1 MSDDTDRPRPLA
13 DGSGQSGRPETR
25 GTLSLSETDGY
36 VGDMVT
42 FSGRE
47 LPPNQT
53 YDVRW
58 HSSRGRWGVLEA
70 NEIVGPQ
77 YQHQTENILTVTT
90 DESGQFDERW
100 RVRED
105 FGGDHAVEL
114 VDEDGSIVDRA
125 EFAIRPWFELERT
138 EAPLGEMFTITGYGI
153 GPDVVRSNYQV
164 TWDNGYVGF
173 VTGVQNRGTAR
184 ARIRAVGP
192 PGEHVIQVWRNFR
205 GIPYLQND
213 TQSPYGPV
221 GQGRQYRWMVEVTE
235 PEDPP
240 ATTHVDA
247 QYDET
252 PISAHYPDLDVD
264 GPATLE
270 LTPRSGQA
278 GTSVFVNG
286 QQFPADAEVDLV
298 WYRHEGHH
306 MRGNI
311 TPEPDPDMLPSVTAD
326 SEGQFQAEIEIPAG
340 QGGTRPIAA
349 MVDGQPLA
357 LTGFMVQPDIE
368 RFEPT
373 GGPAGTVMEIE
384 LSGLGWTAYENQPF
398 FVYDNKPLGVVSST
412 TETNENG
419 VVRVQIPAA
428 GEPGW
433 HFLEVYPTLSAVQ
446 RDEPDFEG
454 LPHLSYLHNHPGRPL
469 PAMHFAFE
477 ITS

>member
-1 MSDDTDRPRPLA
+1 MGDNTERPPSIA
-13 DGSGQSGRPETR
+13 DGSGQSTDSR
-25 GTLSLSETDGY
+25 GTLTLSTTDGY
-36 VGDMVT
+36 VEDTIT
-42 FSGRE
+42 FRGRE
-47 LPPNQT
+47 LPPNRT
-53 YDVRW
+53 YDIRW
-58 HSSRGRWGVLEA
+58 HSSRGRWGLIKA

-77 YQHQTENILTVTT
+77 YQHQTEDILTVTT
-90 DESGQFDERW
+90 DESGQFDEQW

-114 VDEDGSIVDRA
+114 VDEDGNTVDQA
-125 EFAIRPWFELERT
+125 TFEIQPWFELERT
-138 EAPLGEMFTITGYGI
+138 EAALGETFTITGYGI

-173 VTGVQNRGTAR
+173 MTGVQNRGTAQ

-221 GQGRQYRWMVEVTE
+221 GQGRQYRWTVEVTE
-235 PEDPP
+235 PDEPP
-240 ATTHVDA
+240 TRAYVDS
-247 QYDET
+247 QLEET
-252 PISAHYPDLDVD
+252 PIKAHYPALDVE
-264 GPATLE
+264 GEATLE
-270 LTPRSGQA
+270 LTPQSGQA
-278 GTSVFVNG
+278 DTIVFANG
-286 QQFPADAEVDLV
+286 FDFPAETEVDLV

-311 TPEPDPDMLPSVTAD
+311 TPEPDHELLPTATTD
-326 SEGQFQAEIEIPAG
+326 ADGRFQAELEIPVG
-340 QGGTRPIAA
+340 QGGSRPIAA

-357 LTGFMVQPDIE
+357 VNGVMVQPAIE

-373 GGPAGTVMEIE
+373 SGPAGTVMEIE

-398 FVYDNKPLGVVSST
+398 FLYDNKPLGIVSST

-419 VVRVQIPAA
+419 LVRVQLPAA

-433 HFLEVYPTLSAVQ
+433 HFIDVYPTLSAVQ
-446 RDEPDFEG
+446 RDEPDFEVM
-454 LPHLSYLHNHPGRPL
+454 PHLSYLHNHPGRPL

-477 ITS
+477 ITE